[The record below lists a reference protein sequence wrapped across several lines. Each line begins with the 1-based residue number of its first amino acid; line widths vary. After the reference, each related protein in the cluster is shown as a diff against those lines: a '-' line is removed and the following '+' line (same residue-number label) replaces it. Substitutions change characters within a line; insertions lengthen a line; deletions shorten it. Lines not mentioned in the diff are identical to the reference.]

1 MDERDFYWLAA
12 IIGALGLV
20 SIMHS
25 RLIGQLYRDHM
36 KVAADVVFLMDHT
49 PVSHETEDPR

>member
-1 MDERDFYWLAA
+1 MDDRDYLGLAL

-49 PVSHETEDPR
+49 AVSHETEDR

>member
-1 MDERDFYWLAA
+1 MEERDFYGLAL
-12 IIGALGLV
+12 IIGALTLV
-20 SIMHS
+20 SVMHS

-49 PVSHETEDPR
+49 AVPHETEDR

>member
-1 MDERDFYWLAA
+1 MDEHDFYALAA

-36 KVAADVVFLMDHT
+36 KVAADVTFLMDHT
-49 PVSHETEDPR
+49 SVPRETEDPR